1 LRLLLDTRTALWYFL
16 GSERIPSS
24 LKSLLRNPEHEL
36 FMSDV
41 SLLEVVLKQS
51 LGKLDL
57 GSHSCDVL
65 PLLATK
71 HLVDPLPL
79 TQTDILA
86 LQQLPPLHRDPFDR
100 LLVCQALESGM
111 TIVTPDSLIQ
121 RYAVNTLWE

>member
-1 LRLLLDTRTALWYFL
+1 LLDTCAALWYFL
-16 GSERIPSS
+16 GSDNIPSS
-24 LKSLLRNPEHEL
+24 LKSLLRKPEHEL

-57 GSHSCDVL
+57 GSYSCDVL

-79 TQTDILA
+79 TQTAILA
-86 LQQLPPLHRDPFDR
+86 LQELPMLHRDPFDR
-100 LLVCQALESGM
+100 LLVCQALENGM
-111 TIVTPDSLIQ
+111 TLVTPDSLIQ